1 MWAASYKRVCVINK
15 KYGTFLSENDL
26 DELITVIIFNQ
37 SSWFFIMLALVSLQ
51 QTHVPVYRYI
61 DTGLIV

>member
-1 MWAASYKRVCVINK
+1 MWAASYNRVHLINK
-15 KYGTFLSENDL
+15 KYGTFLSENYL
-26 DELITVIIFNQ
+26 DELIAVIIFFQ

-51 QTHVPVYRYI
+51 QTHIPVYRYI